1 MTVDWEIRC
10 ALFETIQL
18 HLKLGPRGGKK
29 HDETIRH
36 RTKEKKNN
44 IVQNFLQV
52 QV

>member
-18 HLKLGPRGGKK
+18 HLKLGPRGEKN
-29 HDETIRH
+29 T
-36 RTKEKKNN
+36 TKQFDIEPKKKNN